1 MKRGGDCVNQVLAA
15 YLAVVIG
22 LFPIVNPLG
31 MAPIFLRLTAGSTD
45 RVQATLAGRIAVGGL
60 ALMVASLFVGSYI
73 LAFFGLTV
81 AAVQVAGG
89 LVVVASGWRLL
100 QQGDDSREREQRSL
114 VSDDILLTRSF
125 YPLTMP
131 LTVGPGTI
139 SVAITLGAKGAGS
152 GNLLSEAIGAILGVA
167 TVAGSIYIS
176 YRFANKLLSL
186 LGDGGRDVFL
196 RLSAFI
202 LLCLGV
208 QIVWNG
214 LAAMALAPHG

>member
-1 MKRGGDCVNQVLAA
+1 MEGCVVQILAA
-15 YLAVVIG
+15 YLAVVAG

-31 MAPIFLRLTAGSTD
+31 MAPIFLRLTTGSSD
-45 RVQATLAGRIAVGGL
+45 KVRAALAWRVAVGGL
-60 ALMVASLFVGSYI
+60 ALMSASLFVGSYI

-89 LVVVASGWRLL
+89 LVVIMSGWRLL
-100 QQGDDSREREQRSL
+100 QQGDDSKTREQQSF
-114 VSDDILLTRSF
+114 VSEDVLLTRAF

-131 LTVGPGTI
+131 LTVGPGAI

-152 GNLLSEAIGAILGVA
+152 GNLLFEAIGAMLGVV
-167 TVAGSIYIS
+167 TVAGTIYLS
-176 YRFANKLLSL
+176 YRFAYRLLAL
-186 LGDGGRDVFL
+186 LGQGGRDVFL

-214 LAAMALAPHG
+214 ISALTGLPSS

>member
-1 MKRGGDCVNQVLAA
+1 MVQILAA
-15 YLAVVIG
+15 YLAVVAG

-31 MAPIFLRLTAGSTD
+31 MAPIFLRLTTGSSD
-45 RVQATLAGRIAVGGL
+45 KVRAALAWRVAVGGL
-60 ALMVASLFVGSYI
+60 ALMSASLFVGSYI

-89 LVVVASGWRLL
+89 LVVIMSGWRLL
-100 QQGDDSREREQRSL
+100 QQGDDSKTREQQSF
-114 VSDDILLTRSF
+114 VSEDVLLTRAF

-131 LTVGPGTI
+131 LTVGPGAI

-152 GNLLSEAIGAILGVA
+152 GNLLFEAIGAMLGVV
-167 TVAGSIYIS
+167 TVAGTIYLS
-176 YRFANKLLSL
+176 YRFAYRLLAL
-186 LGDGGRDVFL
+186 LGQGGRDVFL

-214 LAAMALAPHG
+214 ISALTGLPSS